1 METDANGRPFAQSHW
16 PKPVEK
22 GEGKAAGQRTRG
34 MKREGG
40 KD

>member
-1 METDANGRPFAQSHW
+1 METDANG

-22 GEGKAAGQRTRG
+22 GEGKAGRQRTRA

-40 KD
+40 ND